1 MRWVHKRQQREKD
14 KEQAG
19 LIAEGHVELLGSLS
33 QRQWEVRTAVCVDVQ
48 THQDAHIKYV
58 QFSYFNILCLPQ

>member
-1 MRWVHKRQQREKD
+1 MKK
-14 KEQAG
+14 
-19 LIAEGHVELLGSLS
+19 L
-33 QRQWEVRTAVCVDVQ
+33 WEMMEVFITVTMVMVWQVCVYVQ